1 MKKILTI
8 LMILI
13 LGIGMVYAVDIS
25 GSTAANI
32 MTGKDEYK
40 EVWIEQDFDVD
51 VNALHFDIIG
61 NVNYDL
67 GLEEEGWDYELGA
80 SYELEYF
87 VFGGSLTGEKDIE
100 LNEIKGY
107 VDFAIGDLGFN
118 TTILLS
124 ADDLKDKFQGAEFY
138 AFYKPEP
145 IEITIGYL
153 FTDDGAEVAGEAP
166 NEPLDGGFYAK
177 AKISY

>member
-13 LGIGMVYAVDIS
+13 LGISMVYAVDIS

-32 MTGKDEYK
+32 MAKDDYK

-80 SYELEYF
+80 SYALEYF
-87 VFGGSLTGEKDIE
+87 VFGGSLIGEKDIE
-100 LNEIKGY
+100 LDAIKGY

-118 TTILLS
+118 TTVLFS
-124 ADDLKDKFQGAEFY
+124 GNEENDRFQGAEFY
-138 AFYKPEP
+138 VFYKPEP
-145 IEITIGYL
+145 IEITVGYL
-153 FTDDGAEVAGEAP
+153 FTDVGAEVAEEAP